1 MNTTVYIDGFNLYYG
16 SLKKTPF
23 KWLDLNKLCRLLLP
37 KNQINKI
44 KYFTAFVKSRPNDLN
59 MPIRQQMYLRALRT
73 LPNIEIIAGHFLT
86 QEVEMPVAGCNQKT
100 QRFVKV
106 VKTEEKGSDVNLATH
121 LLSDGYKGEIDVAV
135 LITNDSDLV
144 APVRIVRN
152 ELKLTVGVINP
163 HKKPS
168 RILIEHASFV
178 KQIRKGVLSNSQFPE
193 TLKDS
198 KGIFHKPDKW

>member
-16 SLKKTPF
+16 SLKNTPF
-23 KWLDLNKLCRLLLP
+23 KWLDLNELCRLLLP
-37 KNQINKI
+37 KHQINKI

-86 QEVEMPVAGCNQKT
+86 QEVNMPVAGCNPKS
-100 QRFVKV
+100 QRYVKV
-106 VKTEEKGSDVNLATH
+106 IKTEEKGSDVNLATH
-121 LLSDGYKGEIDVAV
+121 LLSDGYKGKIDVAV

-144 APVRIVRN
+144 GPVKIVRN
-152 ELKLTVGVINP
+152 ELKLAVGVINP

-168 RILIEHASFV
+168 RILIQQASFV
-178 KQIRKGVLSNSQFPE
+178 KQIRKGVLSKSQFPR

-198 KGIFHKPDKW
+198 KGTFHKPSKW